1 MSLRDVLPGMV
12 VIAALAI
19 FGAMVGSY
27 PAYLVSLAMINII
40 AALGLNLLTGNS
52 GQISLCHSSFMA
64 IGAYGATLFTARYGL
79 PFWISIPLAAAISA
93 LIGAALGFPAR
104 RLTGLYLALATLGFL
119 QIVQLAIEEFADIT
133 GGVRGMKVPKPELLA
148 GLRVSEY
155 GIYLVV
161 LGVCA
166 LAIWVARNILRSRIG
181 RELNAIRL
189 SPHAAQAL
197 GISVAR
203 VKLTAF
209 ALSAAFAGV
218 AGGLMAVVV
227 GFIDPVEFG
236 VSASLRQITF
246 IVVGG
251 MGSVAGSVIG
261 ASVLSALPEVLRPV
275 KEYSDIIY
283 TLILLGFLLFVPR
296 GLATVW
302 DRLVALVHT
311 AIPAIRPAGRA
322 R

>member
-261 ASVLSALPEVLRPV
+261 ASVLSALPEALRPV

-302 DRLVALVHT
+302 DRWVALVHT